1 MSELV
6 IVGMKLGFLALLW
19 LFILFIGN
27 IVRTD
32 LFGRKVDATELTA
45 EGKRLSRKERRLR
58 KGLPKTV
65 KITHGA
71 QAGQLVALGDEVLI
85 GRAPECALVLDDD
98 YVSTKHARI
107 SKTPTGYVLEDLGST
122 NGTFVNNVRITLP
135 TSFGIGDTL
144 RIGRTN
150 LAVEK

>member
-1 MSELV
+1 MSELG

-32 LFGRKVDATELTA
+32 LFGRKVEAFELTPD
-45 EGKRLSRKERRLR
+45 GKRLSRKSRRAR
-58 KGLPKTV
+58 KTIPKTIKV
-65 KITHGA
+65 THGA
-71 QAGQLVALGDEVLI
+71 QAGQVVPLTGEVLI
-85 GRAPECALVLDDD
+85 GRAPESNLVLDDD

-107 SKTPTGYVLEDLGST
+107 SLGPTGYVLEDLGST
-122 NGTFVNNVRITLP
+122 NGTYVNNERIAVP

>member
-1 MSELV
+1 MSDLV

-32 LFGRKVDATELTA
+32 LFGRKVDASELTPD
-45 EGKRLSRKERRLR
+45 GKRLSRSNRKIR

-65 KITHGA
+65 KVTHGA
-71 QAGQLVALGDEVLI
+71 QAGVVLTLGSEILI
-85 GRAPECALVLDDD
+85 GRSQDCQLRLDDD
-98 YVSTKHARI
+98 YVSTRHARI
-107 SKTPTGYVLEDLGST
+107 YKETSGFMLEDLGST
-122 NGTFVNNVRITLP
+122 NGSFVNHERIWKP
-135 TSFGIGDTL
+135 TSFTVGDTL
-144 RIGRTN
+144 GIGRTM